1 MLVKPPLLDSKTDP
15 RERCRSPRPM
25 ADHQCLPT
33 LSPHGKGRTGPQSNG
48 PQLGRFPVVAVL
60 GKDCRGRGQ
69 CGIQNSVDLAVSP
82 LRLLPAARDTD
93 PPASGQLPAR
103 GLFAHH
109 PSSTDSQRNRRN
121 GRGQKGQGGGGHLS
135 LAPDE
140 KVRAEAR
147 REWHR
152 DRCVW

>member
-1 MLVKPPLLDSKTDP
+1 
-15 RERCRSPRPM
+15 M

-82 LRLLPAARDTD
+82 LRLLPAAVPVRVKVQPVLCRRGQQRDSLGAD
-93 PPASGQLPAR
+93 DLQEQAVGEVVPRGRRHAAR
-103 GLFAHH
+103 AAAARDGAA
-109 PSSTDSQRNRRN
+109 RRACG
-121 GRGQKGQGGGGHLS
+121 GRG
-135 LAPDE
+135 
-140 KVRAEAR
+140 
-147 REWHR
+147 
-152 DRCVW
+152 